1 VGVAL
6 VVSIVGL
13 HPLAER
19 AGEELVA
26 LGSDPVAE
34 AAFAVEHGQPS
45 RIDIDRLEHAAP
57 GDPLV
62 ARALALH
69 AKRGGDLEDAERRY
83 AALIEE
89 SGSSNPSLL
98 NNAANVQVALDRT
111 EEAIELYEA
120 AAHSGHLVVVLFNLS
135 QAYGRLVQLDQQ
147 DLALAEAQ
155 VIDPAALAALTD
167 LYGISRGTMV
177 VDLPVST
184 ETVRVRLGD
193 PAAARLAAAALRSR
207 VTPGW
212 LGRSLVHSAV
222 GVALVVLLAFGIALA
237 ARRVKDGGDRNA
249 GIARSLT
256 GEEAADPFLRM
267 VRLTALR
274 ERQARIDKIKFLFS
288 AVVPGAAGIVS
299 RHPILG
305 LLGTML
311 FGLVLA
317 SWWAQEGVGADP
329 LAIGG
334 GASLLF
340 STVAVASALAYAAV
354 IALTIALWE
363 RS

>member
-1 VGVAL
+1 
-6 VVSIVGL
+6 
-13 HPLAER
+13 
-19 AGEELVA
+19 
-26 LGSDPVAE
+26 
-34 AAFAVEHGQPS
+34 
-45 RIDIDRLEHAAP
+45 
-57 GDPLV
+57 
-62 ARALALH
+62 
-69 AKRGGDLEDAERRY
+69 
-83 AALIEE
+83 
-89 SGSSNPSLL
+89 
-98 NNAANVQVALDRT
+98 
-111 EEAIELYEA
+111 
-120 AAHSGHLVVVLFNLS
+120 
-135 QAYGRLVQLDQQ
+135 LDQQ

-167 LYGISRGTMV
+167 LYGISHGTMV

-184 ETVRVRLGD
+184 ATVRVRLGD

-222 GVALVVLLAFGIALA
+222 GVAFVVLLAFGVALA
-237 ARRVKDGGDRNA
+237 ARRVKGGGQGGDRNA